1 MSLRGSQQ
9 QKWVVRNRGGGTS
22 ACCANHPVAAPARI
36 KPTDRSVQLKLE
48 QRADNEGSRNGAR
61 VYFADE
67 CVEGHYHPDRYTAL
81 QLLGKTFSVTLD
93 LSSALCSCNVA
104 WYLVPMR
111 SNSDPGT
118 CDGDFYCDANKAC
131 WPCRWV
137 AQGHRPLGR
146 LTLARIVAWKIGMA
160 SGARLRLRRRPTFK
174 RQVCGVNCDEM
185 DLVEANKF
193 AFHSAAHTAFDG
205 SGRSNGWGG
214 GNAHR
219 AFGSAE
225 YGPGG
230 SVIDTN
236 APFRVTL
243 ARPPVRPWSSP
254 VPQVPWCVRPGSRL
268 LCHRRSR
275 GLERDRDYAAA
286 ESRAGVTPLFSG
298 AQLVCAAHECVL

>member
-1 MSLRGSQQ
+1 MAFVRSVNCFTLKLSPRDREGRQQGARHARRACQTRPVSSLPTNAPRKMPGSWSHATCVGQLTMSLRGSQQ

-131 WPCRWV
+131 RPCRWV

-146 LTLARIVAWKIGMA
+146 LTPARIVAWKIGMA
-160 SGARLRLRRRPTFK
+160 SGAPSQAAKAAHVQTTGLWSELRR
-174 RQVCGVNCDEM
+174 N
-185 DLVEANKF
+185 
-193 AFHSAAHTAFDG
+193 G
-205 SGRSNGWGG
+205 SGRGQQVCVP
-214 GNAHR
+214 
-219 AFGSAE
+219 FGSSH
-225 YGPGG
+225 GLRWFG
-230 SVIDTN
+230 
-236 APFRVTL
+236 TL
-243 ARPPVRPWSSP
+243 QRLGRRQRPQGIWQRGVRSW
-254 VPQVPWCVRPGSRL
+254 W
-268 LCHRRSR
+268 LCH
-275 GLERDRDYAAA
+275 
-286 ESRAGVTPLFSG
+286 
-298 AQLVCAAHECVL
+298 